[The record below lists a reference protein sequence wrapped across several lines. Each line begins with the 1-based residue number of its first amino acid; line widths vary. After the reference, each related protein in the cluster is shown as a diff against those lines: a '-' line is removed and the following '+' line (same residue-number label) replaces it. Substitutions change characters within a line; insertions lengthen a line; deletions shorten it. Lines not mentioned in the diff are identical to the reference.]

1 MQRPLD
7 FFVYSQGLV
16 EYRLAFND
24 FTILLYH
31 LTRRR
36 VRLWALHRGTGS
48 TSGEK
53 QMVVEYMVFVVVN
66 CQRSSSIYATI
77 LLDLFLRYPFR
88 SFGTGKL
95 LSNCDI
101 DGQSFG
107 TVWANKERVSI
118 ALVERSEILRDVLHC
133 DYHQE

>member
-1 MQRPLD
+1 MQRPLNV
-7 FFVYSQGLV
+7 FVYTQGLV

-24 FTILLYH
+24 FTIILYH

-36 VRLWALHRGTGS
+36 VRLRILRRGTGV

-53 QMVVEYMVFVVVN
+53 QTVVEYMVFVVVA
-66 CQRSSSIYATI
+66 CQGSSSIYAMI

-95 LSNCDI
+95 LSNCDR
-101 DGQSFG
+101 G
-107 TVWANKERVSI
+107 TELWDSVGKQKRAYQQRWSNEARFHGMFCI
-118 ALVERSEILRDVLHC
+118 AIITKR
-133 DYHQE
+133 